1 MWRWI
6 QYWIQGSLV
15 SFVKRGINSPPKK
28 LFTMLYS
35 YTIQM
40 ENQVEKKKK
49 IEMEEILQSKY
60 LYMLSI

>member
-1 MWRWI
+1 
-6 QYWIQGSLV
+6 
-15 SFVKRGINSPPKK
+15 
-28 LFTMLYS
+28 MLYS
-35 YTIQM
+35 YKIQM